1 MSRCADNPATGVG
14 VMTGTDGTDARTV
27 ELLGTIARLKATI
40 LAQHDRIRD
49 LEQLAH
55 RLTEQL
61 EETT

>member
-1 MSRCADNPATGVG
+1 
-14 VMTGTDGTDARTV
+14 MTGDGTDARTI
-27 ELLGTIARLKATI
+27 ELLSTIARLKATV

>member
-1 MSRCADNPATGVG
+1 MAPATDSPSFH
-14 VMTGTDGTDARTV
+14 DGTDARTV
-27 ELLGTIARLKATI
+27 ELLDTIARLKTTV